1 MTIDEIARRFDDAK
15 KVGNGYKAKCPC
27 HDDANASL
35 SISEGDGGRIL
46 VKCFAGCDTAAVLEA
61 KGLKM
66 QDLFND
72 LGRRGGTMPRREV
85 AHYDY
90 FTRDGAPLV
99 RVVRYEPK
107 DFRRMSPDGRGGW
120 KKGGT
125 GNTPALYHW
134 PELAEA
140 CRNHVPRVWIVEG
153 EKDRDNFYML
163 KPSKVKD
170 DGEKEPGVVVTT
182 PIGGASKWRNEYAAE
197 FSGAGEVFVVADND
211 DAGRRHAR
219 RVVESLKNAGLSA
232 RAFVL
237 PDELAGRKI
246 KDASDAIAAGWT
258 LADFDNWAEVAPD
271 LEDEAQSEDTD
282 EDAGTLKDAIARA
295 LLEERN
301 RTEGRVNSKREA
313 EIAAEVGTE
322 WLMKHGK
329 FFNDVEHKGAIIG
342 TYYLDAGE
350 KRLLYMGGECGS
362 RDLPYVPWLAARSG
376 LSIID
381 LMYKKLF
388 AATQVV
394 AAADSDKTTPF
405 TPCRFWERREV
416 DGREVV
422 YMSCGE
428 GRMCRIAPGED
439 LEILDNGADNVLFVN
454 DYTLSHWEL
463 VPYEEMLCPLECD
476 LFRDMTVA
484 NEDLRW
490 LFLFWMMTLP
500 LNLKNKPPLLLGG
513 TVGSGKTRTAA
524 GVFELY
530 GLGEPRLVKIDD
542 DSEVSFWVSLHHGGL
557 IVADNVDHAY
567 TWFADA
573 VAAAST
579 GGSKEVRLLYSNEKK
594 FQLKSRAAIIITSS
608 NPSFAGDPGLACRLI
623 TVNLESEDSEDRE
636 FRGEALMKDIER
648 KRNRCMSWIAYVI
661 RSALELAENPPP
673 AFNKR
678 HPDWSRWVWK
688 FGVVLNMRETV
699 ERILTNAEENK
710 SRLFFETDGF
720 AGAVL
725 NLVRKHGGLDVTSA
739 ELLEML
745 KADESIPQK
754 MRDAFTAKSIGR
766 KIGAGWSHFQAYL
779 HAKKIT
785 AKGFTHYRFTPPAEV
800 GGEGDNAVAEVGG
813 CDTYNNDGDE
823 ATLDL

>member
-1 MTIDEIARRFDDAK
+1 MTIDEVAKRFDDAK

-72 LGRRGGTMPRREV
+72 PGRRGGTMPRREV

-140 CRNHVPRVWIVEG
+140 CRNHAPRVWIVEG

-163 KPSKVKD
+163 KPSKLKE

-211 DAGRRHAR
+211 DAGRSHAR
-219 RVVESLKNAGLSA
+219 RAVESLKNAGLSA

-246 KDASDAIAAGWT
+246 KDVSDAIAAGWK

-271 LEDEAQSEDTD
+271 LEAEAQGEDTD
-282 EDAGTLKDAIARA
+282 EEAGTLEAAILVA
-295 LLEERN
+295 LGRERE
-301 RTEGRVNSKREA
+301 RTEGRVKAERVA
-313 EIAAEVGTE
+313 EIASKVGIE
-322 WLMKHGK
+322 WLLKHGR
-329 FFNDVEHKGAIIG
+329 FFNDVELKGRISG

-362 RDLPYVPWLAARSG
+362 RDLPYAPWLASRSG
-376 LSIID
+376 LPIISSK
-381 LMYKKLF
+381 YKRLF
-388 AATQVV
+388 TDTQVV
-394 AAADSDKTTPF
+394 AAASDKTTPF
-405 TPCRFWERREV
+405 TPCRYWERREI

-439 LEILDNGADNVLFVN
+439 LEIVDNGTDGVLFVN
-454 DYTLSHWEL
+454 DHTLSHWEL
-463 VPYEEMLCPLECD
+463 VPYEKMICPLECD
-476 LFRDMTVA
+476 LFRGMTVA

-500 LNLKNKPPLLLGG
+500 LNLKNRPPLLLGG
-513 TVGSGKTRTAA
+513 TVGCGKTRTAA

-530 GLGEPRLVKIDD
+530 GLGDPRIVKTDEEKDD
-542 DSEVSFWVSLHHGGL
+542 SFWVSLHHGGL
-557 IVADNVDHAY
+557 IVADNVDHVCK
-567 TWFADA
+567 WLADT

-579 GGSKEVRLLYSNEKK
+579 GGSKEVRALYTNGEK
-594 FQLKSRAAIIITSS
+594 FQEKARASIIITSS
-608 NPSFAGDPGLACRLI
+608 NPSFAGDPGLAGRLI
-623 TVNLESEDSEDRE
+623 TVNLESKTDRVSRDIE
-636 FRGEALMKDIER
+636 LTKDIER
-648 KRNRCMSWIAYVI
+648 KRNGCMTWIAYVI
-661 RSALELAENPPP
+661 RDALELAENPPT

-678 HPDWSRWVWK
+678 HPDWARWVWK
-688 FGVVLNMRETV
+688 FGVALEERDKV

-710 SRLFFETDGF
+710 SRLFFETDAF

-725 NLVRKHGGLDVTSA
+725 HLVRKHGGLDVTSA

-745 KADESIPQK
+745 KADEGIPQK
-754 MRDAFTAKSIGR
+754 TRDAFTAKSIGR
-766 KIGAGWSHFQAYL
+766 KIGSGWSHFQAYL
-779 HAKKIT
+779 HAKKVT

>member
-1 MTIDEIARRFDDAK
+1 MTIDEVAKRFDDAK

-35 SISEGDGGRIL
+35 SISEGGGGRIL
-46 VKCFAGCDTAAVLEA
+46 VKCFAGCDTNAVLAA

-72 LGRRGGTMPRREV
+72 PGRRGGTMPREV
-85 AHYDY
+85 ANYDY
-90 FTRDGAPLV
+90 YTRDGAPLV

-107 DFRRMSPDGRGGW
+107 EFKRFSPDGHGGW

-197 FSGAGEVFVVADND
+197 FSGADEVFVVADND
-211 DAGRRHAR
+211 DPGRRHAR

-271 LEDEAQSEDTD
+271 LEAEAQGEDTD
-282 EDAGTLKDAIARA
+282 EEAGTLEAAILVA
-295 LLEERN
+295 LGRERE
-301 RTEGRVNSKREA
+301 RTEGRVKAEREA
-313 EIAAEVGTE
+313 EIASKVGIE
-322 WLMKHGK
+322 WLLKHGR
-329 FFNDVEHKGAIIG
+329 FFNDVELKGKIVG

-362 RDLPYVPWLAARSG
+362 RDLPYAPWLASRSG
-376 LSIID
+376 LPIIGSK
-381 LMYKKLF
+381 YKRLF
-388 AATQVV
+388 TDTQVL
-394 AAADSDKTTPF
+394 AAASGKTTHF
-405 TPCRFWERREV
+405 TPCRYWERREI

-422 YMSCGE
+422 YISCGE

-439 LEILDNGADNVLFVN
+439 LEIVDNGTDGVLFVN
-454 DYTLSHWEL
+454 DHALSHWEL
-463 VPYEEMLCPLECD
+463 VPYEEMICPLDCD
-476 LFRDMTVA
+476 LFRGMTVA

-500 LNLKNKPPLLLGG
+500 LNLKNRPPLLLGG
-513 TVGSGKTRTAA
+513 TVGSGQTRTAA

-530 GLGEPRLVKIDD
+530 GLGDPRIVKTDEEKDD
-542 DSEVSFWVSLHHGGL
+542 SFWVSLHHGGL
-557 IVADNVDHAY
+557 IVADNVDHVCK
-567 TWFADA
+567 WFADT

-579 GGSKEVRLLYSNEKK
+579 GGSKEMRLLYSNGEK
-594 FQLKSRAAIIITSS
+594 FQEKARAAIIITSS

-623 TVNLESEDSEDRE
+623 TVNLESEDRE
-636 FRGEALMKDIER
+636 FRDIELTKDIER
-648 KRNRCMSWIAYVI
+648 KRNGCMSWIAYVI

-678 HPDWSRWVWK
+678 HPDWARWVWK
-688 FGVVLNMRETV
+688 FGVALHMREAV

-710 SRLFFETDGF
+710 SRLFFETDAF

-725 NLVRKHGGLDVTSA
+725 HLVRKHGGLDVTSA

-745 KADESIPQK
+745 KADEGIPQK

-766 KIGAGWSHFQAYL
+766 KIGAGWSHFRAYL
-779 HAKKIT
+779 YAKKVT

-813 CDTYNNDGDE
+813 CDNYNPGDE